1 MSTCIPHYSSSTWL
15 TQTIFSKKC
24 IWKVTWNDEKSWR
37 ITSKWGSVGF
47 SPRKHNAIWYKW
59 SFNLKTLPVRQ
70 FGNTNT
76 TPHLPLSSSRGTG
89 VGGDAGGQHWRLL
102 PAHFNATSSSKKNSP
117 PRYGNLITAGN
128 RSLANKA
135 ASSNIKEKPNRIFV
149 SGSEIDLWMG
159 ARRNTWGCAYLCIFL
174 RENTNKLNCLGIQH
188 LQVDSDHTEVNSKIP
203 FIYWMPT
210 VSHYGLSPASSCH
223 ITEGFKHPK

>member
-1 MSTCIPHYSSSTWL
+1 MELQFENSPS
-15 TQTIFSKKC
+15 QA
-24 IWKVTWNDEKSWR
+24 IWKHQHNTAFASELFQGD
-37 ITSKWGSVGF
+37 WG
-47 SPRKHNAIWYKW
+47 
-59 SFNLKTLPVRQ
+59 
-70 FGNTNT
+70 
-76 TPHLPLSSSRGTG
+76 
-89 VGGDAGGQHWRLL
+89 GGDAGGQHWRLL

-135 ASSNIKEKPNRIFV
+135 SSSNIKEKPNRIFV

-174 RENTNKLNCLGIQH
+174 RENTNKSNCLGIQH

>member
-1 MSTCIPHYSSSTWL
+1 MDFHQGNTMQYDTNGAS
-15 TQTIFSKKC
+15 
-24 IWKVTWNDEKSWR
+24 IWKLSQ
-37 ITSKWGSVGF
+37 SG
-47 SPRKHNAIWYKW
+47 
-59 SFNLKTLPVRQ
+59 NLETPTQHCICLWALP
-70 FGNTNT
+70 GG
-76 TPHLPLSSSRGTG
+76 LGW
-89 VGGDAGGQHWRLL
+89 GGDAGGQHWRLL

-135 ASSNIKEKPNRIFV
+135 SSSNIKEKPNRIFV

-174 RENTNKLNCLGIQH
+174 RENTNKSNCLGIQH